1 MLEAA
6 LALPP
11 RLVPQEPPMQTARS
25 RLSPEIDLDGDGKQ
39 TGFLRLPH
47 SVHRSAYGWIPI
59 PIAAIAHGEGPTI
72 LLMAGNHGD
81 EYEGQVALGRLIRA
95 LDPAEVQGR
104 IIILPSANFPAAM
117 AGTRTS
123 PL

>member
-25 RLSPEIDLDGDGKQ
+25 RLSPEIDLDRDGKQ
-39 TGFLRLPH
+39 VGFLRLPH

-59 PIAAIAHGEGPTI
+59 PIACIRNGDGPRV

-81 EYEGQVALGRLIRA
+81 EYEGQIAFAKLLRELEASDVR
-95 LDPAEVQGR
+95 GR
-104 IIILPSANFPAAM
+104 IIFLTSANFPAAN
-117 AGTRTS
+117 AGMRTS
-123 PL
+123 PI